1 MSKFY
6 KRDDFNHRILKEN
19 VGTQIRKIRVWRKRL
34 SAALE
39 WSSVDKGLILL
50 TMILPIYGQYLLW
63 SLYVLSRPDREKL
76 VNVPLA
82 IDIMK
87 IEVGFII
94 VGVFILLSGLYLRR
108 TKPNGLIF
116 QHIALHFFSLTL
128 VAMSYTIG
136 TVSFCEGLVLLGAP
150 VFGFILLDRQAVWG
164 ATITALVVLL
174 GLSYA
179 TAYGILPYAPV
190 MIPPSDHASNL
201 FWMNSVFF
209 FAAPF
214 FFPIILMA
222 DQMLMWWRER
232 EEKIR
237 YMSRTDALTGIHNR
251 MSILSILD
259 NEVARAERTKGSL
272 SFVILDLDHFK
283 KVNDVWGHPTGDLFL
298 KTAAKVLKHHIRAID
313 AVGRYGGEE
322 FVIILPGADQHEAQ
336 KIIERCRIQLSETE
350 IFSDNNTLIKVTA
363 SFGLVSVNGETVE
376 AHHLIKTADE
386 ALYLAKHSGRNRIEI
401 KNIDLIVAVNE
412 SPDESKTQMT
422 EP

>member
-6 KRDDFNHRILKEN
+6 KHSDEYSHRIIREN

-63 SLYVLSRPDREKL
+63 SFYVLSRHDREKL
-76 VNVPLA
+76 VNVALTTET
-82 IDIMK
+82 MK

-94 VGVFILLSGLYLRR
+94 VGVLILFFGLYLRR
-108 TKPNGLIF
+108 TKPNSLIF
-116 QHIALHFFSLTL
+116 QHVALHFFSLTL

-136 TVSFCEGLVLLGAP
+136 TVSFCAGLVLLGAP

-164 ATITALVVLL
+164 ATITALAVLL

-179 TAYGILPYAPV
+179 TAYGLLPYAPIMV
-190 MIPPSDHASNL
+190 TPTDHISNL

-214 FFPIILMA
+214 FIPIILMA

-237 YMSRTDALTGIHNR
+237 HMSRTDALTGIHNR
-251 MSILSILD
+251 MSILGILD
-259 NEVARAERTKGSL
+259 HEVARAERSKSSL

-283 KVNDVWGHPTGDLFL
+283 KVNDVWGHPMGDLVL
-298 KTAAKVLKHHIRAID
+298 KTAAKVLKHNIREID
-313 AVGRYGGEE
+313 ALGRYGGEE
-322 FVIILPGADQHEAQ
+322 FVIVLPGADHIEAQ
-336 KIIERCRIQLSETE
+336 KIIERCRIKLSEAE

-363 SFGLVSVNGETVE
+363 SFGLVSVNGHTVE
-376 AHHLIKTADE
+376 SHALIKTADE
-386 ALYLAKHSGRNRIEI
+386 ALYLAKHSGRNRIETTI
-401 KNIDLIVAVNE
+401 FEAV
-412 SPDESKTQMT
+412 
-422 EP
+422 

>member
-6 KRDDFNHRILKEN
+6 KHSDEYSHRIIREN

-39 WSSVDKGLILL
+39 WSAVDKGLILL

-63 SLYVLSRPDREKL
+63 SSYVLSRHDREKL
-76 VNVPLA
+76 VNVALTTE
-82 IDIMK
+82 IMK

-94 VGVFILLSGLYLRR
+94 VGILILLFGLYLRR

-116 QHIALHFFSLTL
+116 QHVALHFFSLTL

-136 TVSFCEGLVLLGAP
+136 TVSFCAGLVLLGAP
-150 VFGFILLDRQAVWG
+150 VFGFILMDRQAVWG
-164 ATITALVVLL
+164 ATITALAVLI

-179 TAYGILPYAPV
+179 TAYGLLPYAPV
-190 MIPPSDHASNL
+190 MVTPTDHNSNL

-214 FFPIILMA
+214 FIPIILMA

-237 YMSRTDALTGIHNR
+237 HMSRTDALTGIHNR
-251 MSILSILD
+251 MSILGILD
-259 NEVARAERTKGSL
+259 NEVVRAERSKSSL

-283 KVNDVWGHPTGDLFL
+283 KVNDVWGHPTGDLVL
-298 KTAAKVLKHHIRAID
+298 KTAAKVLKHNIREID
-313 AVGRYGGEE
+313 ALGRYGGEE
-322 FVIILPGADQHEAQ
+322 FVIVLPGADHLEAQ
-336 KIIERCRIQLSETE
+336 KIIERCRIKLSETE
-350 IFSDNNTLIKVTA
+350 IFSDNNTLIKITA
-363 SFGLVSVNGETVE
+363 SFGLVSVNGHTIESHT
-376 AHHLIKTADE
+376 LIKTADE
-386 ALYLAKHSGRNRIEI
+386 ALYLAKHSGRNRIETTI
-401 KNIDLIVAVNE
+401 FEAV
-412 SPDESKTQMT
+412 
-422 EP
+422 